1 MQSLPGNAVGIV
13 PVQESSSLRPF
24 VESAFR
30 YRRLWVLI
38 ALGVISMTALYTEL
52 MPKQYLSEMDI
63 LVQNQRGDYQ
73 ITPQRTAGT
82 VTVNGVTEE
91 QINSEIELL
100 RSRSIANV
108 VLDPNWSNQ
117 SVSRMTPVQLK
128 AHDKAVEQFSKHLSA
143 EMIRKSNVIHVTYI
157 ASDPQTARQTLDRLL
172 TAFLAKQREIAQPPG
187 TSQFFASEAARY
199 KKDLDQAQQDLADY
213 QQKQGIVSL
222 SDTEE
227 AVDRQINQA
236 QTDLRST
243 DAQINEVSQRLS
255 EQARQLKGIPTRQ
268 MTLQRTVPNEY
279 SVERLNTMLAELQN
293 QRTSLLQKFTP
304 SDRLVQEVDKQI
316 ADTNDAL
323 KHAQQMTSQEHTSD
337 VNPVWQEVTGSI
349 IHNEADRQALKARR
363 NSLAEQIKKLQSNLS
378 GVEGSTVAF
387 TTLRQKVTDLQ
398 NNYQLYA
405 QKRDEAQIADA
416 MNENRLLNVA
426 VEQNPTFSIMPYR
439 PNPVVNLVLG
449 GFTAVF
455 LASFMVFFAEMGRS
469 TIATKRDIGKL
480 SRHSVLATLNIESS
494 HRGRR
499 REVESADSTSLAIIV
514 SSDKS
519 SPSEEELSLALSRY
533 RKEQQAS

>member
-30 YRRLWVLI
+30 YRKLWVLI
-38 ALGVISMTALYTEL
+38 VLSVISMTALYTEL
-52 MPKQYLSEMDI
+52 IPKQYLSEMDI

-73 ITPQRTAGT
+73 ITPQRTTGT

-100 RSRSIANV
+100 RSRGIANI
-108 VLDPNWSNQ
+108 VLDPNWNNQ
-117 SVSRMTPVQLK
+117 STSQMTPVQLK
-128 AHDKAVEQFSKHLSA
+128 AHDKAVEQFNKHLSA
-143 EMIRKSNVIHVTYI
+143 EMIRKSNVIHVSYI
-157 ASDPQTARQTLDRLL
+157 ASDPKTARQTLDRLL

-199 KKDLDQAQQDLADY
+199 KKELDQAQQDLAEY

-337 VNPVWQEVTGSI
+337 VNPVWQELTGSI
-349 IHNEADRQALKARR
+349 IHNEGDRQALKARR
-363 NSLAEQIKKLQSNLS
+363 NALAEQITKLQSNLS

-426 VEQNPTFSIMPYR
+426 VAQNPTFSIMPYR

-449 GFTAVF
+449 AFTAVF

-480 SRHSVLATLNIESS
+480 SRQSVLATLPMEAS

-499 REVESADSTSLAIIV
+499 REVGSADSTSLAIIV

>member
-30 YRRLWVLI
+30 YRKLWVLI
-38 ALGVISMTALYTEL
+38 VLSVITMTALYTEL
-52 MPKQYLSEMDI
+52 IPKQYLSEMDI

-73 ITPQRTAGT
+73 ITPQRTTGT

-100 RSRSIANV
+100 RSRGIANI
-108 VLDPNWSNQ
+108 VLDPNWNNQ
-117 SVSRMTPVQLK
+117 STSQMTPVQLK
-128 AHDKAVEQFSKHLSA
+128 AHDKAVEQFNKHLSA
-143 EMIRKSNVIHVTYI
+143 EMIRKSNVIHVSYI
-157 ASDPQTARQTLDRLL
+157 ASDPKTARQTLDRLL

-199 KKDLDQAQQDLADY
+199 KKELDQAQQDLAEY

-337 VNPVWQEVTGSI
+337 VNPVWQELTGSI
-349 IHNEADRQALKARR
+349 IHNEGDRQALKARR
-363 NSLAEQIKKLQSNLS
+363 NALAEQITKLQSNLS

-398 NNYQLYA
+398 SNYQLYA

-426 VEQNPTFSIMPYR
+426 VAQNPTFSIMPYR

-449 GFTAVF
+449 TFTAVF

-480 SRHSVLATLNIESS
+480 SRQSVLATLPLELS
-494 HRGRR
+494 HRGRH
-499 REVESADSTSLAIIV
+499 REVGSADSKSLAIIV